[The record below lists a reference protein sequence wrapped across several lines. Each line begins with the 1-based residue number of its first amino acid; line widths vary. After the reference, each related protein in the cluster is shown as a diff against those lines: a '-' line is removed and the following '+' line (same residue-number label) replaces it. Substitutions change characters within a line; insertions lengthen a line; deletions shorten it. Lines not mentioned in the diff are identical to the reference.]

1 MAKAKAKAAKKG
13 KAKEEFEGMC
23 KWKGG
28 YVKQA
33 KVGNKHVVTVK
44 TRDDV
49 EEMRVKTKKEA
60 DELFQAAIATE
71 KK

>member
-1 MAKAKAKAAKKG
+1 MAKAKAAKKG

-33 KVGNKHVVTVK
+33 KVGNRHVVTVK
-44 TRDDV
+44 TRNDV

>member
-1 MAKAKAKAAKKG
+1 MAKTKTANKG

-44 TRDDV
+44 TRTDV
-49 EEMRVKTKKEA
+49 EEMRVNTEKEA
-60 DELFQAAIATE
+60 NELFLAAIATE